1 MILFSWLAFVS
12 FHVYTFLFFDCIGWR
27 MAFLLGQ
34 TPGNKST
41 LPRETGSKTV
51 KIYICESGESRVMTW
66 ETNSSNFLS
75 SSR

>member
-1 MILFSWLAFVS
+1 
-12 FHVYTFLFFDCIGWR
+12 

-41 LPRETGSKTV
+41 LPWETGSKTV
-51 KIYICESGESRVMTW
+51 KIYIRESGESRVMTW